1 MRIVAGRPASSQ
13 TAAGW
18 AAVGAG
24 GLLAVR
30 WLAPERGRLTT
41 GWPALVDSAFA
52 VGLVA
57 LVAVLAIAL
66 GRRALRFARLDGVLG
81 GAEGFAIEAAVG
93 LGLMALSFLLLGLLG
108 LFHSPV
114 LIACAFLLG
123 LLAWPEIGRAALDGM
138 HLPRRVFAEARE
150 GGFFGLSV
158 TAIGVAVLLF
168 SVLEALGPP
177 AENDALMYH
186 LQAPRMFMEAGR
198 LFPTPEIWQA
208 NGPMLT
214 EMLYALGLAFGS
226 DSFARLLH
234 LLFSTLLA
242 VATFGVAKQGLGA
255 RGGWFAAAVLLG
267 IPILPLWGSL
277 ALTDMAW
284 ALYCFLAVL
293 ATLRWST
300 DGDRRWL
307 VIGGVLTG
315 FAASSKYLGLGIALL
330 LMGWIA
336 VSHRHSD
343 RRARLKAVVVFV
355 ACAAA
360 VATPWFV
367 KNLLWT
373 GNPVYPFLFGGPD
386 WTPLRLSYLMTY
398 LRSFGAGT
406 GVVETLLLPWNLY
419 VRHAEFGT
427 IMTSIDV
434 PSPFFLL
441 ALAFPWA
448 RPPAGWGS
456 LGVLTVLAMLVWAA
470 GSQQTRFLL
479 PLYPI
484 LTLLSVVT
492 LCWIDARWQ
501 RPGLRGLLPA
511 IALGAIATT
520 LAYQVVNATT
530 TRTLSVVLGWESK
543 ASYLRRILYDYSAM
557 EFIED
562 ELPENAQVA
571 LLWDGRSYY
580 S

>member
-1 MRIVAGRPASSQ
+1 
-13 TAAGW
+13 
-18 AAVGAG
+18 
-24 GLLAVR
+24 
-30 WLAPERGRLTT
+30 
-41 GWPALVDSAFA
+41 
-52 VGLVA
+52 
-57 LVAVLAIAL
+57 
-66 GRRALRFARLDGVLG
+66 
-81 GAEGFAIEAAVG
+81 
-93 LGLMALSFLLLGLLG
+93 
-108 LFHSPV
+108 
-114 LIACAFLLG
+114 
-123 LLAWPEIGRAALDGM
+123 
-138 HLPRRVFAEARE
+138 
-150 GGFFGLSV
+150 
-158 TAIGVAVLLF
+158 
-168 SVLEALGPP
+168 
-177 AENDALMYH
+177 
-186 LQAPRMFMEAGR
+186 
-198 LFPTPEIWQA
+198 
-208 NGPMLT
+208 
-214 EMLYALGLAFGS
+214 
-226 DSFARLLH
+226 
-234 LLFSTLLA
+234 
-242 VATFGVAKQGLGA
+242 
-255 RGGWFAAAVLLG
+255 
-267 IPILPLWGSL
+267 
-277 ALTDMAW
+277 MAW

-300 DGDRRWL
+300 NGDRRWL

-330 LMGWIA
+330 LLGWIA
-336 VSHRHSD
+336 VSRRQSD

-355 ACAAA
+355 ACAVA
-360 VATPWFV
+360 VASPWFV
-367 KNLLWT
+367 KNLVWT
-373 GNPVYPFLFGGPD
+373 GNPVYPFLLGGPD

-501 RPGLRGLLPA
+501 RPGLRVILPA
-511 IALGAIATT
+511 LALGAIATT

-571 LLWDGRSYY
+571 LLWDGRGYY
-580 S
+580 CDSRCLPDADLSRWPRLLQETGSAQAAVETLRARGVSHILVDLEELSNSLRRDRGVTHEDSVAQLAVALGPPFARVVFSADKVVLYELTSPDG